1 MNAADVVC
9 LASHGEGCPNVVIEA
24 LSCGR
29 PVVGANVGGIPEL
42 IHEGSGLIAPA
53 RDPVA
58 LTEALQRAL
67 KATWNPEA
75 IASRFSR
82 TWDDVAR
89 ETFAICASSLSSYE
103 AK

>member
-24 LSCGR
+24 LACGR
-29 PVVGANVGGIPEL
+29 PVVGTNVGGIPEL
-42 IHEGSGLIAPA
+42 IHDGCGLIAPV
-53 RDPVA
+53 REPVA
-58 LTEALQRAL
+58 LAEAVQRAL
-67 KATWNPEA
+67 AFAWNPEA
-75 IASRFSR
+75 ISSRFSR

-89 ETFAICASSLSSYE
+89 ETFAICASSLLSYE